1 MFEIFRSKGFSNYKV
16 KGIINIMNLSIGK
29 KITGG
34 FLFIT
39 LLVVCMSAFTLYEFN
54 QLDIV
59 SNKITKENMEK
70 IQLSLGIANDLAN
83 EAVVMRRFNFTGDE
97 ADILIYNQYKQD
109 INEKLIKSEQLFVTE
124 GGKKLIQKI
133 KAEKNNYEDIAEK
146 SIQAKHANNPELVA
160 LYMKQAGQPFKAANV
175 ATDELV
181 KDIQEFVKSEERRL
195 DEEKNQTQ
203 LIIIGVNIL
212 IAIAGVVIGL
222 WISRKIAKPLTLV
235 TDAAAKIADGDLTQ
249 PPIVVAS
256 GDEVGQLAQSFNQMS
271 VQLRQLISKLSI
283 SAENMAASSE
293 EMTASADQSAQAAN
307 QVAISITDIAQGSQQ
322 QLNAVTKTSAV
333 VQNMSASVQQIA
345 ATANEVATSSSRAAA
360 TAQVG
365 TDSIEKAVN
374 QMQQIQETVASSVQ
388 LVTVLGGRS
397 QEIGQI
403 VDTISGIAGQTNLL
417 ALNAAIEAARAG
429 EQGRGF
435 AVVAEEVR
443 KLAEQSQE
451 AAKQIS
457 VLISQIQG
465 ETNNA
470 VTAMDAGSREVEL
483 GAKIVT
489 SAGKAFSDIV
499 SAVSDV
505 STQIVEISTAIQH
518 LADGSQQIVHSVNEI
533 DQISKSTASETE
545 TVSAATEEQSASMEE
560 IASSSQALAHL
571 AEELNTAV
579 RTFRI

>member
-1 MFEIFRSKGFSNYKV
+1 
-16 KGIINIMNLSIGK
+16 MNLSIGK
-29 KITGG
+29 KITGS
-34 FLFIT
+34 FLFVM
-39 LLVVCMSAFTLYEFN
+39 LLVGCMSVFTLYEFN
-54 QLDIV
+54 KMDTV
-59 SNKITKENMEK
+59 SKKITNDNVEK
-70 IQLSLGIANDLAN
+70 MQLTVGIANDLAN
-83 EAVVMRRFNFTGDE
+83 MAVVVRRFNFTGDE
-97 ADILIYNQYKQD
+97 GDMTYYNQYKQGM
-109 INEKLIKSEQLFVTE
+109 NEKLTRAEQLFSTE
-124 GGKKLIQKI
+124 GGRKIIQRI
-133 KAEKNNYEDIAEK
+133 KTEKNNYEIISEK
-146 SIQAKHANNPELVA
+146 SIQAKRENHLELVA
-160 LYMKQAGQPFKAANV
+160 LYMQQAGQPFKAANV

-181 KDIQEFVKSEERRL
+181 KAIQEFVKNEERRL
-195 DEEKNQTQ
+195 DGEKNQVQ
-203 LIIIGVNIL
+203 LIIIIVNIL
-212 IAIAGVVIGL
+212 ITIVGVIIGL
-222 WISRKIAKPLTLV
+222 GVSRKISKPLTLV

-249 PPIVVAS
+249 PPIVITS
-256 GDEVGQLAQSFNQMS
+256 SDEVGQLAQSFNQMT
-271 VQLRQLISKLSI
+271 VHLRQIISKLAV

-293 EMTASADQSAQAAN
+293 EMTASADQSAQAAT
-307 QVAISITDIAQGSQQ
+307 QVAISITEIAQGSQQ
-322 QLNAVTKTSAV
+322 QLRAVTRSSAA
-333 VQNMSASVQQIA
+333 VQNMSAGVQQIA
-345 ATANEVATSSSRAAA
+345 ATANAVATSSSQAA
-360 TAQVG
+360 TTAQIG
-365 TDSIEKAVN
+365 TASIEKAVN
-374 QMQQIQETVASSVQ
+374 QMLKIEQTVSSSAQ

-465 ETNNA
+465 ETNHA
-470 VTAMDAGSREVEL
+470 VTAMDAGSREVQL
-483 GAKIVT
+483 GADIVT
-489 SAGKAFSDIV
+489 ATGQAFTDIV

-505 STQIVEISTAIQH
+505 STQIADITRAIQD
-518 LADGSQQIVHSVNEI
+518 LADGSQKIVDSVNEI

>member
-1 MFEIFRSKGFSNYKV
+1 
-16 KGIINIMNLSIGK
+16 MNLSIGK

-34 FLFIT
+34 FLLVM
-39 LLVVCMSAFTLYEFN
+39 LLVVCMSVFTLYEFN
-54 QLDIV
+54 ELDLV
-59 SNKITKENMEK
+59 SKKITIENMEK
-70 IQLSLGIANDLAN
+70 MQLTLGIANDLAN
-83 EAVVMRRFNFTGDE
+83 EAVVVRRFNFTGDE
-97 ADILIYNQYKQD
+97 NDIPVYNQYKQAMND
-109 INEKLIKSEQLFVTE
+109 KLAQSEQLFITE
-124 GGKKLIQKI
+124 GGKRIIQKI
-133 KAEKNNYEDIAEK
+133 KLEKNSYEAIAEK
-146 SIQAKHANNPELVA
+146 SIQAKRENNLEMVA

-175 ATDELV
+175 ATEELV
-181 KDIQEFVKSEERRL
+181 KAIQEFVKNEERRL
-195 DEEKNQTQ
+195 DAEKKQTQ
-203 LIIIGVNIL
+203 LIVIGVNIL
-212 IAIAGVVIGL
+212 ITIVGVVIGL
-222 WISRKIAKPLTLV
+222 WISRKIAKPLALV
-235 TDAAAKIADGDLTQ
+235 TDAAAKIANGDLTQ
-249 PPIVVAS
+249 PPLFIAS
-256 GDEVGQLAQSFNQMS
+256 NDEVGQLSQSFNQMT
-271 VQLRQLISKLSI
+271 VQLRELISKLSI

-293 EMTASADQSAQAAN
+293 QMTASADQSAQAST
-307 QVAISITDIAQGSQQ
+307 QVAISISDIAQGSQQ
-322 QLNAVTKTSAV
+322 QLSAVTRTSAI

-345 ATANEVATSSSRAAA
+345 ATANEVATSSSRAAI
-360 TAQVG
+360 TAQTG
-365 TDSIEKAVN
+365 TASIENAVS
-374 QMQQIQETVASSVQ
+374 QMRKIEQTVASSAQ

-443 KLAEQSQE
+443 KLAEQSQG

-457 VLISQIQG
+457 ILISQIQG

-470 VTAMDAGSREVEL
+470 VAAMTAGSREVQL
-483 GAKIVT
+483 GAEIVT
-489 SAGKAFSDIV
+489 TSGKAFTDIV
-499 SAVSDV
+499 LAVSDV
-505 STQIVEISTAIQH
+505 SAQIAEISTAIQE
-518 LADGSQQIVHSVNEI
+518 LADGSQQIVDSVNEI